1 MSLKFFFVYFSQLIF
16 IAVKKDFNIK
26 RCILRSIIVIMAVT
40 IAELVPQFDL
50 VMGIIG
56 GTLTGPM
63 IFILP
68 PLFYRRLIRMERDYD
83 EQIERET
90 FNRLTIADSN
100 DDIFN
105 DRNEHHHLDS
115 YGTFGKQSKRF
126 IPRQEEILLCFCNDS
141 VICISVI
148 VFGLIVTITST
159 YFNLMTVSNNF
170 DDFRSPCIQNISAS
184 FDELWLCCL
193 FFPYHYM

>member
-1 MSLKFFFVYFSQLIF
+1 M
-16 IAVKKDFNIK
+16 KDFNIK
-26 RCILRSIIVIMAVT
+26 RCIFRSIIVVLAVT
-40 IAELVPQFDL
+40 IAELLPQFDL

-68 PLFYRRLIRMERDYD
+68 PLFYRRLIRMEREFD
-83 EQIERET
+83 ERNEQET
-90 FNRLTIADSN
+90 YIRLTTVNSD

-105 DRNEHHHLDS
+105 NYDHHHHRHIDS
-115 YGTFGKQSKRF
+115 YGTFAKQTNQF
-126 IPRQEEILLCFCNDS
+126 IPRQECVLCFCNDS
-141 VICISVI
+141 LICMSVI

-170 DDFRSPCIQNISAS
+170 DDFRSPCIQNITAS
-184 FDELWLCCL
+184 FGELWMYD
-193 FFPYHYM
+193 F